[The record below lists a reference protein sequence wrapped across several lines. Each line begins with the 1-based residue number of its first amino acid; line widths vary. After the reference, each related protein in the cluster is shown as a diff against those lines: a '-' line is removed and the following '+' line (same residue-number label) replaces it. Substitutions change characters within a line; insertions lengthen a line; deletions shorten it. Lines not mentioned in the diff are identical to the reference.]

1 MDDAKKGRIRE
12 MGFDNWLT
20 NVFWVYYKWYFFLG
34 VFLLTIL
41 VLAVI
46 SAAGK
51 DRSNLRI
58 TYVYG
63 DTPQQTQAE
72 TVRSLVEAKA
82 LPENGKGVVRARVD
96 IFPMVNEAGERILYG
111 ELEDPERIY
120 YLLDE
125 ESMSFYRAM
134 GYFADAKRLPGLDL
148 WISVRDAPVILY
160 RLEDFADQGYTQE
173 QIDESNEYQIQRH
186 QERIRAARELMA
198 ALVQS

>member
-1 MDDAKKGRIRE
+1 MDNPKKGRIRE
-12 MGFDNWLT
+12 MGFENWLN

-34 VFLLTIL
+34 AFLLTLL

-58 TYVYG
+58 TYVYAETA
-63 DTPQQTQAE
+63 DQAQAE
-72 TVRSLVEAKA
+72 TARAKIEALA
-82 LPENGKGVVRARVD
+82 LPNNGKGVVRARVD
-96 IFPMVNEAGERILYG
+96 AFPLANEAGERTLYG

-125 ESMSFYRAM
+125 AALRFYRVM
-134 GYFADAKRLPGLDL
+134 GYFADAKRLPDSDL
-148 WISVRDAPVILY
+148 WISVRDTPVILY
-160 RLEDFADQGYTQE
+160 RLEDFADQGITQE
-173 QIDESNEYQIQRH
+173 QIDESNAYQIERH
-186 QERIRAARELMA
+186 QERIRAARELVE